1 MIDRNKIL
9 RIAKWSCAVLAVAS
23 LGIGIYCKNNDND
36 VTDEYQ
42 ATIEEY
48 THPQEEVVVESESSQ
63 ASPDPPTQ
71 ESKPQPYVIGAD
83 FNALKARNSDVVAW
97 LSIPDTS
104 IAYPVVQGE
113 NNTEYLHTGWTGE
126 YRSSGSAFLDAR
138 EDLKTA
144 DNYIVYG
151 HAMSSYSRLM
161 FSPLLKYKNQSYYQ
175 QHQYL
180 YMSYAD
186 NPIGSIQS
194 IDGNYQDAGQYRYHI
209 FAVCQVDSGND
220 ADIGTFYNFQ
230 FDDQEQMDDYVKSVQ
245 NRAMYSSA
253 LQGTP
258 YKFVTLSTCSYP
270 GSGRNTKLLICG
282 VLYKETLANLDTDAD
297 ADTVEENAV
306 SETTAD
312 EGSSNNEE
320 VTTDGQ

>member
-1 MIDRNKIL
+1 MMIDRSKIL

-36 VTDEYQ
+36 VLDEYQ

-48 THPQEEVVVESESSQ
+48 THPTEEVPTEPETSETP
-63 ASPDPPTQ
+63 AQ
-71 ESKPQPYVIGAD
+71 ETKSTPYVIGAD

-104 IAYPVVQGE
+104 IGYPVVQGK

-138 EDLKTA
+138 EDLTTA
-144 DNYIVYG
+144 DNYIIYG
-151 HAMSSYSRLM
+151 HAMSTYSRLM

-186 NPIGSIQS
+186 NPIGSIQT

-209 FAVCQVDSGND
+209 FAVCQVDSGNN
-220 ADIGTFYNFQ
+220 ADIGKFYNFQ
-230 FDDQEQMDDYVKSVQ
+230 FDDPEQMDDYVKSVQ

-282 VLYKETLANLDTDAD
+282 VLYKETLANLDTDSD
-297 ADTVEENAV
+297 AVDENAV
-306 SETTAD
+306 LEATVN

-320 VTTDGQ
+320 VNADER